1 MAFLLLH
8 GLGGDR
14 DQPLSLVGP
23 CLPAGARVLAPDL
36 RAHGQSPVVGAP
48 RDFAFESV
56 TGELL
61 EQVKAEGFG
70 DEPLTIIGI
79 SLGAALSLRL
89 ALTGA
94 LPVERLVLLRPAFT
108 DQHTPDHLAVFPVIG
123 ELLHRH
129 PADLAEKL
137 FRTTGAY
144 RNIRQESEL
153 GAAGMIEQF
162 RKPDAGARAIRL
174 VEFPRNRAFEP
185 DDRTLVAAPTTII
198 AAPRDPVHPL
208 SVAELWSRKLPGSQL
223 IRLPARDDGLKQ
235 YVAATR
241 AAARAALRQ
250 PPRH

>member
-36 RAHGQSPVVGAP
+36 RAHGESPLIGGA
-48 RDFAFESV
+48 RDFALEAV
-56 TGELL
+56 TKELVGEV
-61 EQVKAEGFG
+61 QAQGFD

-79 SLGAALSLRL
+79 SLGAALTLRL
-89 ALTGA
+89 AFSGA
-94 LPVERLVLLRPAFT
+94 LPIERLVLLRPAFT
-108 DQHTPDHLAVFPVIG
+108 DQPTPANLTVFPVIG

-129 PADLAEKL
+129 PPRLAEKL
-137 FRTTGAY
+137 FRSTRAY
-144 RNIRQESEL
+144 RSIREQSEL

-162 RKPDAGARAIRL
+162 RKPDAAARAIRL

-185 DDRTLVAAPTTII
+185 DDRPLAVPAAII

-208 SVAELWSRKLPGSQL
+208 TVAELWNQKLPGSTL
-223 IRLPARDDGLKQ
+223 TRLPARDDGLKP

-241 AAARAALRQ
+241 AAVRAALR
-250 PPRH
+250 